1 MSFVAGEIKLNNSSI
16 MTLRVQTK
24 NSSINIAHAN
34 QTGIGLPDRDYY
46 FKSDSSTV
54 AIQNAYKTYLNTL
67 FQLTGT
73 NAAEAKK
80 NADVVYDIDNNLRR
94 RTRQEWN
101 DATFKQITT

>member
-16 MTLRVQTK
+16 MTFGSVQMTK

-73 NAAEAKK
+73 TEAKK
-80 NADVVYDIDNNLRR
+80 NADVVYDIDKQLASSQDKR
-94 RTRQEWN
+94 N